1 MRTALLLFC
10 FAILSL
16 TVPARGQEVDE
27 NGKELRLDSAAAP
40 IPLRFEEE
48 QLNSY
53 LEDPEF
59 DYHRELQQDNWW
71 TRLKRYV
78 GLQYQRLMNWIFGD
92 YQASSLLLF
101 FIKVLPYLVLAGVLY
116 LAVWV
121 FSRMNPAAAML
132 ATPEQGGVF
141 LSEEEEIIKS
151 RDIAELIRNAIA
163 EKNYRLAIR
172 YYFLLIL
179 QQLTQKELIV
189 FEDSKTDEDYL
200 KEIQQ
205 ENLQRQFKSLTRIYD
220 FIWYGNFEASEAQF
234 LRSQREFEKMQDLIR
249 KAS

>member
-1 MRTALLLFC
+1 QIMRTALLLFC

-71 TRLKRYV
+71 TRFKRYV

-141 LSEEEEIIKS
+141 LSEEEEIIKT
-151 RDIAELIRNAIA
+151 RDIDELIRKAIS
-163 EKNYRLAIR
+163 EKDYRLAIR

-179 QQLTQKELIV
+179 QQLTQKEMIA
-189 FEDSKTDEDYL
+189 FAHSKTDEDYL
-200 KEIQQ
+200 GEIKE

-220 FIWYGNFEASEAQF
+220 SI
-234 LRSQREFEKMQDLIR
+234 
-249 KAS
+249 